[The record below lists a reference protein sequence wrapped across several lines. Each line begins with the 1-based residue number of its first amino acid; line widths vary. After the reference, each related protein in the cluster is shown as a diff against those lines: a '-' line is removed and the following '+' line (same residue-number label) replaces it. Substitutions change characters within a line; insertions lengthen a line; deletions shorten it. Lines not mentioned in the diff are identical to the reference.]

1 MDKKE
6 IAEKICKDLSTL
18 YNWEK
23 KNPELYKA
31 VFEYYNKDN
40 AEIQFKNLIE
50 LFKKLTEKEQKFYLL
65 DMETRILKRELEK
78 EQ

>member
-6 IAEKICKDLSTL
+6 IAEKIGKDLSTL

-31 VFEYYNKDN
+31 VFEYYNKN
-40 AEIQFKNLIE
+40 NEVH
-50 LFKKLTEKEQKFYLL
+50 YHCC
-65 DMETRILKRELEK
+65 
-78 EQ
+78 